1 MNPLADGA
9 WLDCPG
15 AGGLSLIEGTQT
27 LRNVCRDFPEW
38 HRGRSPYVFWALDV
52 DISAVRVQVKRAS
65 EHLSGLLLNSYCRQP
80 HVTLDLCGFPSSAP
94 NDDDEFNHAL
104 IDRQCSA
111 LRAAQVPAFDMF
123 VGGLGSFS
131 SAPFLQVTDRAGG
144 IAAVRDCLA
153 VDGRYRLL
161 GRHVPHVTVGLY
173 ADAWPVTN
181 IAARFE
187 QYVAGEPVHCRIE
200 RISLM
205 SYVPSLIGGELSSV
219 ADFYLATGEMCWHR
233 SLT

>member
-1 MNPLADGA
+1 VNPLADAA

-52 DISAVRVQVKRAS
+52 DISAVRVQVKGAS

-111 LRAAQVPAFDMF
+111 LRAAHVPAFDMF

-131 SAPFLQVTDRAGG
+131 SAPFLQVTDRAGELQRCAIASPWMAG
-144 IAAVRDCLA
+144 IACLA
-153 VDGRYRLL
+153 VM
-161 GRHVPHVTVGLY
+161 
-173 ADAWPVTN
+173 
-181 IAARFE
+181 
-187 QYVAGEPVHCRIE
+187 CR
-200 RISLM
+200 M
-205 SYVPSLIGGELSSV
+205 
-219 ADFYLATGEMCWHR
+219 
-233 SLT
+233 

>member
-1 MNPLADGA
+1 MFAA
-9 WLDCPG
+9 
-15 AGGLSLIEGTQT
+15 IF
-27 LRNVCRDFPEW
+27 RNGIGDARLMF
-38 HRGRSPYVFWALDV
+38 FWALDV
-52 DISAVRVQVKRAS
+52 DISAVRVQVKGAS
-65 EHLSGLLLNSYCRQP
+65 EHLSGLLLNDYCRQP

-111 LRAAQVPAFDMF
+111 LRAAHVPAFDMF

-131 SAPFLQVTDRAGG
+131 SAPFCRLPIVPGNCSGARLPRRGWPASPAWPSC
-144 IAAVRDCLA
+144 AA
-153 VDGRYRLL
+153 
-161 GRHVPHVTVGLY
+161 TVGLY

-219 ADFYLATGEMCWHR
+219 ADFIWPQVRCAGIAL
-233 SLT
+233 SLRELHFGGFSG